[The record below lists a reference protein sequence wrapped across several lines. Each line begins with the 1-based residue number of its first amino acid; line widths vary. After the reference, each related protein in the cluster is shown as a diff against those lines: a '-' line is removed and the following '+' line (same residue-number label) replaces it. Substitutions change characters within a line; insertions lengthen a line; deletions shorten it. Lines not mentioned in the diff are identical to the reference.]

1 MPDYTI
7 QLDALD
13 VTMGLGIHA
22 HEQAPQR
29 VQLSVAMTCRYDA
42 PPEDRID
49 AVVDYDF
56 LRGEILTLVTARHFA
71 LQEVLCDAVA
81 ALALR
86 DPRVIEVRVRST
98 KLDIYPD
105 ARIGC
110 EIIRRR

>member
-1 MPDYTI
+1 MPEYTI
-7 QLDALD
+7 QLDALEL
-13 VTMGLGIHA
+13 TMGLGIHA

-29 VQLSVAMTCRYDA
+29 VQLSVAMICRYDA

-56 LRGEILTLVTARHFA
+56 LRSEILALATARHFA

-86 DPRVIEVRVRST
+86 DPRVIEVRIRST